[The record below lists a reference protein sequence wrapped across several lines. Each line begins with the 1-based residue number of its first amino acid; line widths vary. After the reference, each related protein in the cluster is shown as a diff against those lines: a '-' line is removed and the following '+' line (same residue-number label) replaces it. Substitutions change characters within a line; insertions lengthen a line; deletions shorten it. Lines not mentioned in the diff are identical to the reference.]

1 MISSHKKHE
10 EFTRKFVSNVKKW
23 VQKPV
28 VNSIGS
34 GLFTIKKPVSRRFF
48 QLGFSGLSPEGKGK
62 IEQFANVWIEFFSR
76 VGVYFFRKFISLLK
90 ITAKSA
96 EWVTKLPLRFKSFAI
111 KKLIWS
117 RGRLGRTVATWV
129 VLAASLSIF
138 LLGEVFSGST
148 LVLNTSVS
156 ADYLVKTADIIPKK
170 EIALTTVPEE
180 RKRAE
185 AFVYK
190 VEGGDTLYSIGT
202 KFKISTDALQYVNG
216 ISESTVLQ
224 VGQELTIPPSLGL
237 IHKVESG
244 DTLSSIAKKYD
255 VAPQAV
261 ADFNYLF
268 SDSTLAV
275 GSELVIPGAKVPQ
288 VVVPAPIIPGD
299 IPSVTIPNVGPNK
312 KLCVWPTTVRY
323 ISQNFFWYHNGIDI
337 ATPISGPMPPLLAC
351 TGGTVVRAGWDPF
364 GLGLHVRIDHGNGYE
379 TVYGHMSRIDVS
391 YGEKVKRG
399 EVIGLMGS
407 TGNSTGPH
415 IHFMVK
421 YKGVALDP
429 LNYTN

>member
-1 MISSHKKHE
+1 
-10 EFTRKFVSNVKKW
+10 
-23 VQKPV
+23 
-28 VNSIGS
+28 
-34 GLFTIKKPVSRRFF
+34 
-48 QLGFSGLSPEGKGK
+48 
-62 IEQFANVWIEFFSR
+62 
-76 VGVYFFRKFISLLK
+76 
-90 ITAKSA
+90 
-96 EWVTKLPLRFKSFAI
+96 
-111 KKLIWS
+111 
-117 RGRLGRTVATWV
+117 
-129 VLAASLSIF
+129 
-138 LLGEVFSGST
+138 

-156 ADYLVKTADIIPKK
+156 ADYLTKTSDIIPKK

-202 KFKISTDALQYVNG
+202 KFKISSDALQYVNG

-237 IHKVESG
+237 IHKVADGE
-244 DTLSSIAKKYD
+244 TLSSIAKKYD
-255 VAPQAV
+255 VAVQAV

-268 SDSTLAV
+268 SDTTLAV

-288 VVVPAPIIPGD
+288 VVVPVPVVPGVGPTTPAP
-299 IPSVTIPNVGPNK
+299 SVGPNK

-337 ATPISGPMPPLLAC
+337 ATPLSGPMPPLLAC

-399 EVIGLMGS
+399 EVIGLMGN

-415 IHFMVK
+415 IHFIVK
-421 YKGVALDP
+421 YKGAALDP